1 MFAFD
6 FEIYNYIRV
15 CLVVVLKGLPNFAV
29 REVAVSKPAN
39 PNLCSILVFQPL
51 AELEDGVQLVILVVV
66 KEDGLVVELEQLE
79 VFVTPVGA
87 STWVVSREFVEVLDG
102 VVFGQFSCPDF
113 EMTLGG
119 LSFVA

>member
-1 MFAFD
+1 M
-6 FEIYNYIRV
+6 
-15 CLVVVLKGLPNFAV
+15 VLKGLPNFAV
-29 REVAVSKPAN
+29 REVAVSKPTN

-51 AELEDGVQLVILVVV
+51 AELEDGVQLVILVIV

-79 VFVTPVGA
+79 VLVSVSRA
-87 STWVVSREFVEVLDG
+87 STWVVSWELVEVLDG
-102 VVFGQFSCPDF
+102 VFFGQFACPHF